1 MKLSTKFF
9 CTAYA
14 IVLLSTGIGGSFL
27 IRSVNNTIVQSHVHR
42 MDSAVN
48 YAVEVFRG
56 YTDVSYE
63 KITAA
68 ESEGIKKQINNS
80 IEDTVSCVEILTEE
94 TVADEFLNLTAN
106 TTLSHFSNAQDKLV
120 RKSMSKIETVF
131 GNYYLLFESDFT
143 GIKERCE
150 SFWDIYTAVVLGISF
165 FSGILLFLVTRKI
178 TKPLR
183 LLTKVTDEIAKG
195 NYGKMVKIRS
205 GDTEVKKLSDSINSM
220 SMSVKEKINEIKK
233 EIERRNTFVADFT
246 HELKTP
252 MTSIMGYSG
261 MLCSY
266 ELNVNERREASY
278 AIYNEAK
285 RLEKLSL
292 QLLDLY
298 VLQNEEIETQRISLL
313 SIEEQLYTTCKYI
326 SEKYS
331 VALRVNF
338 NDETVIANREL
349 LLSLLYNLI
358 DNAVKASPEKSTVR
372 VFSKNINGRIY
383 IFVKDSGR
391 GIAKENLKMLTE
403 PFYREDKS
411 RSRKQGGAGLGLSL
425 CKEIA
430 SLHLTKLHF
439 SSIKD
444 KGTTVS
450 FSLKKG
456 R

>member
-42 MDSAVN
+42 MDSSVN

-80 IEDTVSCVEILTEE
+80 IEDTVSCVEILAEE
-94 TVADEFLNLTAN
+94 AVADEFLNLTAN

-120 RKSMSKIETVF
+120 RKSMSMIETVF

-195 NYGKMVKIRS
+195 NYGKVVKIRS

-220 SMSVKEKINEIKK
+220 SMSVKEKINEISC
-233 EIERRNTFVADFT
+233 V
-246 HELKTP
+246 
-252 MTSIMGYSG
+252 
-261 MLCSY
+261 
-266 ELNVNERREASY
+266 
-278 AIYNEAK
+278 
-285 RLEKLSL
+285 
-292 QLLDLY
+292 
-298 VLQNEEIETQRISLL
+298 
-313 SIEEQLYTTCKYI
+313 
-326 SEKYS
+326 
-331 VALRVNF
+331 
-338 NDETVIANREL
+338 VIR
-349 LLSLLYNLI
+349 
-358 DNAVKASPEKSTVR
+358 
-372 VFSKNINGRIY
+372 
-383 IFVKDSGR
+383 
-391 GIAKENLKMLTE
+391 
-403 PFYREDKS
+403 
-411 RSRKQGGAGLGLSL
+411 
-425 CKEIA
+425 
-430 SLHLTKLHF
+430 
-439 SSIKD
+439 
-444 KGTTVS
+444 
-450 FSLKKG
+450 
-456 R
+456 